1 MNVELWVT
9 ALRIL
14 AAILAISVVWP
25 NLLQPWRRV
34 RREDAKAD
42 TRRGYAMTT
51 VVWAMAL
58 MCWSTAAV
66 LVVSMLYPDF
76 FRPHRPATGR
86 SGCP

>member
-25 NLLQPWRRV
+25 NLLQPWRWV

-42 TRRGYAMTT
+42 TRRVT
-51 VVWAMAL
+51 
-58 MCWSTAAV
+58 
-66 LVVSMLYPDF
+66 
-76 FRPHRPATGR
+76 R
-86 SGCP
+86 